1 MNHYRLNSEQAMPK
15 ISIIIPTYNYGRFI
29 RKALNSLLHQTFQDF
44 EIIVVD
50 DGSTDNTKDII
61 DTIFKE
67 NIRYFFSKKKG
78 AASARNLGLRH
89 ATGKYVAFLD
99 ADDWLLPDSLELR
112 IKFLKNHPEYDWV
125 YGNWQIVDENGSY
138 LGTADQ
144 FHLPPPEKR
153 MGNLFPVLL
162 SGANFIQTM
171 SPLIKRKDL
180 LSVGGFRTGLKAS
193 QDYELWLRLSRG
205 RNVGY
210 IDAPIGV
217 QRIHKS
223 HISAFP
229 EKRYLTEIQIINEY
243 MGDPVASKILSPLYS
258 NRISNVYNYL
268 ALIFA
273 LSNHKAKA
281 VKSCLKS
288 LWVKPM
294 QRTAYRLLQNILF
307 ENFDGMKE
315 AIENKTMLLY
325 DRPCVSGNI
334 KKSDRQR

>member
-1 MNHYRLNSEQAMPK
+1 MSLIAGWYKSMNHYRLNSEQAMPK

-193 QDYELWLRLSRG
+193 QDYELWCRLIDK
-205 RNVGY
+205 GY
-210 IDAPIGV
+210 
-217 QRIHKS
+217 R
-223 HISAFP
+223 
-229 EKRYLTEIQIINEY
+229 
-243 MGDPVASKILSPLYS
+243 
-258 NRISNVYNYL
+258 
-268 ALIFA
+268 
-273 LSNHKAKA
+273 
-281 VKSCLKS
+281 
-288 LWVKPM
+288 
-294 QRTAYRLLQNILF
+294 F
-307 ENFDGMKE
+307 ENLKQVHVLYRQQKNQGKQKKLKLTIKNTLRVKQKYIFTRTYIRLDV
-315 AIENKTMLLY
+315 LLRY
-325 DRPCVSGNI
+325 ALETILLFLP
-334 KKSDRQR
+334 KKLVLWLFYKIR